1 MTSGRA
7 AKTSVELIHDTSLK
21 VQRTVTK
28 KGLRCAAPL
37 SQNLVLHAYRRFG
50 GAAAGR
56 SIQDY
61 SID

>member
-1 MTSGRA
+1 MTWIKGA
-7 AKTSVELIHDTSLK
+7 AHRNPFFVAVRCTFISELGTA
-21 VQRTVTK
+21 
-28 KGLRCAAPL
+28 C
-37 SQNLVLHAYRRFG
+37 YRRFG